1 MGQIAEGRVGRI
13 SASEG
18 SVNPLRT
25 HTDGAL
31 CITSAGGKLAE
42 AALAGRL
49 FSACNETHVTTN
61 AHLNNTFTGLAIVN
75 PSTTGKN
82 YIFHEFN
89 YALDNSPTADTNLS
103 LAIGPEHTG
112 FAGGTTLT
120 VRCSFWGKATS
131 SAIACEAATITG
143 ASGANVKHIA
153 TLGTNLTT
161 DLLTA
166 THPIDLGGQI
176 VIPPG
181 YALYTNGLL
190 ASGAFM
196 YFGFVWEEVDA

>member
-1 MGQIAEGRVGRI
+1 MKLEGQKGSQDLG
-13 SASEG
+13 SAAWG
-18 SVNPLRT
+18 PFRLA
-25 HTDGAL
+25 TDGSL
-31 CITSAGGKLAE
+31 VTLSSTGRLTE

-89 YALDNSPTADTNLS
+89 YALDNSPSADTNLS
-103 LAIGPEHTG
+103 LAIGPEHAG
-112 FAGGTTLT
+112 FVGGTTIT
-120 VRCSFWGKATS
+120 VRCAFWGQATS
-131 SAIACEAATITG
+131 GAVASVAATITG

-153 TLGTNLTT
+153 TLGTNITT
-161 DLLTA
+161 DLLTP

-176 VIPPG
+176 IIPPG
-181 YALYTNGLL
+181 YALYTNSLL
-190 ASGAFM
+190 GSGAFM
-196 YFGFVWEEVDA
+196 YFGFVWEEVDV